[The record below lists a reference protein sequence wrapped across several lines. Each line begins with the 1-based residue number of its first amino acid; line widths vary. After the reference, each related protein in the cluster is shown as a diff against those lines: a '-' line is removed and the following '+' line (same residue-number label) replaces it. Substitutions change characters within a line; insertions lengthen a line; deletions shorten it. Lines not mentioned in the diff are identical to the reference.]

1 MAEKHVVRNGE
12 VDLAVY
18 EQGNPDGPTVLLL
31 HGWPDSHHLWDNVV
45 PELTDR
51 FRVLSVDNR
60 GHGESSNPPGTAAI
74 STTTLAADYVA
85 VIEALGGGAPVHV
98 LAHDWGSVAT
108 WEVVCRPDSARLVAS
123 FTSVSGPSIAH
134 VGKWARS
141 RLARP
146 TPRNIALP
154 LAQLGS
160 FAYSTFLAL
169 PGLPKAAIKVGMSE
183 QLWRSAL
190 SAAEGAPPEDIHL
203 APTFKQDMAN
213 GLRIYRSTWAANPL
227 RARDEYTTVP
237 TQIIIGTR
245 DPAVRQSSYAD
256 EDQWADQVW
265 LRVVKGG
272 HWLPFSH
279 PQLLA
284 AATIELIDSV
294 TGTPPARALRRARMG
309 VPRKPFED
317 QLVVITGGGSGIGRE
332 TALAFA
338 RAGSEVVVSDVNGIA
353 AEATV
358 ALIAQAGGIAHAYE
372 LDVSDESA
380 MRKHADGVIREHGV
394 PDVLIN
400 NAGIGQA
407 GRFLDTS
414 AEDFDRVL
422 AVNLHGVVNGCRAF
436 AGAMAERGLG
446 GHIVN
451 LSSMAAYTPQQAFS
465 AYSTSKAAVFMFSDC
480 LRAEL
485 AGSGIG
491 VSTIC
496 PGIVHTNIVANTRM
510 SGVSAEEERR
520 RQQLYDRLYRLRGY
534 GPEKVAKQIV
544 RAVQKNKDVVPVTP
558 EARLQYVFG
567 RFAPRVVRFAAA
579 RGSLV
584 R

>member
-1 MAEKHVVRNGE
+1 MVEKHVVRNGE
-12 VDLAVY
+12 VDIAVF

-31 HGWPDSHHLWDNVV
+31 HGWPDSHHLWDNVA
-45 PELTDR
+45 PELTGR

-60 GHGESSNPPGTAAI
+60 GHGESSNPPGTKAI
-74 STTTLAADYVA
+74 SVENFAADYVA
-85 VIEALGGGAPVHV
+85 VIEALGNGEPVHV
-98 LAHDWGSVAT
+98 LAHDWGSVAM
-108 WEVVCRPDSARLVAS
+108 WEVVARPDATRLVAS
-123 FTSVSGPSIAH
+123 FTSVSGPSLAH
-134 VGKWARS
+134 TAHWARS

-160 FAYSTFLAL
+160 FAYSGVFSL
-169 PGLPKAAIKVGMSE
+169 PVLPQAAIKFGVSE
-183 QLWRSAL
+183 ERWRNWLSGAE
-190 SAAEGAPPEDIHL
+190 SAAPEKIHL
-203 APTFKQDMAN
+203 APTFKADIAS
-213 GLRIYRSTWAANPL
+213 GLRIYRSTWASNPL
-227 RARDEYTTVP
+227 RAREQHTSVP
-237 TQIIIGTR
+237 VQIIIGTR
-245 DPAVRQSSYAD
+245 DPAVRQSSYTD
-256 EDQWADQVW
+256 EAQWVDDVW

-284 AATIELIDSV
+284 SAAVELIDAV
-294 TGTPPARALRRARMG
+294 AGKAPTRTLRRARMG
-309 VPRKPFED
+309 VQRKQFED
-317 QLVVITGGGSGIGRE
+317 QLVVITGGGSGIGRQ

-338 RAGSEVVVSDVNGIA
+338 AAGAEIVVSDIDIIA

-358 ALIAQAGGIAHAYE
+358 ALIAQAGGLGYAYE
-372 LDVSDESA
+372 LDVSDEEA
-380 MRKHADGVIREHGV
+380 VRKHAERVIAEHGV

-407 GRFLDTS
+407 GRFLDTPS
-414 AEDFDRVL
+414 EDFRRVL
-422 AVNLHGVVNGCRAF
+422 NVNLNGVVNGCRAF
-436 AGAMAERGLG
+436 GGYMADRGLG

-451 LSSMAAYTPQQAFS
+451 LSSMLAYTPQQAFS

-485 AGSGIG
+485 AEHGIG

-496 PGIVHTNIVANTRM
+496 PGIVHTNIVRNTKM
-510 SGVSAEEERR
+510 SGVSAEEEAR
-520 RQQLYDRLYRLRGY
+520 RQERYDRLYQLRGY
-534 GPEKVAKQIV
+534 GPEKVAEQIV
-544 RAVQKNKDVVPVTP
+544 RAVREDRQVVPVTP
-558 EARLQYVFG
+558 EARLQYIFG
-567 RFAPRVVRFAAA
+567 RIAPGIVRFAAA

>member
-18 EQGNPDGPTVLLL
+18 EQGNPDGPTILLL

-60 GHGESSNPPGTAAI
+60 GHGESSNPLGTEAI

-85 VIEALGGGAPVHV
+85 VIEALGNGAPVHV

-108 WEVVCRPDSARLVAS
+108 WEIVCGPEAERLIAS

-134 VGKWARS
+134 VSKWARA
-141 RLARP
+141 RLFRP

-169 PGLPKAAIKVGMSE
+169 PGLPKAAIKLGMSE
-183 QLWRSAL
+183 QLWRSGL
-190 SAAEGAPPEDIHL
+190 SAAEGAPPERIHL

-213 GLRIYRSTWAANPL
+213 GLRIYRSTLAANPL
-227 RARDEYTTVP
+227 RARDQFTTVP

-256 EDQWADQVW
+256 EDRWADQVW

-279 PQLLA
+279 PELLA
-284 AATIELIDSV
+284 SAAIELIDSV
-294 TGTPPARALRRARMG
+294 AGAPPARALRRARMG
-309 VPRKPFED
+309 LSRKPFED
-317 QLVVITGGGSGIGRE
+317 QLVVITGGGSGIGRA

-338 RAGSEVVVSDVNGIA
+338 REGSEIVVSDVNGVA

-358 ALIAQAGGIAHAYE
+358 ALIAQSGGTAHAYE

-451 LSSMAAYTPQQAFS
+451 LSSMAAYTPQQAFT

-485 AGSGIG
+485 SGRGIG

-510 SGVSAEEERR
+510 SGVSAEEEQR

-534 GPEKVAKQIV
+534 GPEKVAEQIV

-567 RFAPRVVRFAAA
+567 RFAPSVVRFAAA
-579 RGSLV
+579 RGSVV

>member
-12 VDLAVY
+12 VDIAVY
-18 EQGNPDGPTVLLL
+18 EQGNPEGPTVLLL

-45 PELTDR
+45 PELSTR
-51 FRVLSVDNR
+51 FRVLTVDNR
-60 GHGESSNPPGTAAI
+60 GHGESSNPPGTSAI

-85 VIEALGGGAPVHV
+85 VIEALGNGAPVHI

-108 WEVVCRPDSARLVAS
+108 WEIVCGPEAQRLVAS

-134 VGKWARS
+134 VGTWARD
-141 RLARP
+141 RLSRP

-169 PGLPKAAIKVGMSE
+169 PVLPKVVIKAGVSE
-183 QLWRSAL
+183 QRWRAAL
-190 SAAEGAPPEDIHL
+190 SAAEGAAPEDIHL
-203 APTFKQDMAN
+203 APTFTTDMAN

-227 RARDEYTTVP
+227 RSREAFTTVP

-256 EDQWADQVW
+256 EDRWADQVW

-279 PQLLA
+279 PRLLA
-284 AATIELIDSV
+284 SATVELIEAV
-294 TGTPPARALRRARMG
+294 TGAPQARTLRRARMG
-309 VPRKPFED
+309 VPRTAFED
-317 QLVVITGGGSGIGRE
+317 RLVVLTGGGSGIGRA

-338 RAGSEVVVSDVNGIA
+338 SEGAEIVVSDVNGIA

-358 ALIAQAGGIAHAYE
+358 ALIAQAGGVGHAYE
-372 LDVSDESA
+372 VDVSDETA
-380 MRKHADGVIREHGV
+380 MRKHADGVLREHGV
-394 PDVLIN
+394 PDILIN

-407 GRFLDTS
+407 GRFLDTP

-422 AVNLHGVVNGCRAF
+422 DVNLHGVVNGCRAF
-436 AGAMAERGLG
+436 GAAMVERGLG

-451 LSSMAAYTPQQAFS
+451 LASMAAYTPQQAFS

-480 LRAEL
+480 LRAEM
-485 AGSGIG
+485 AEHGIG

-496 PGIVHTNIVANTRM
+496 PGVVHTAIVRNTKM
-510 SGVSAEEERR
+510 SGVSAEEEQR
-520 RQQLYDRLYRLRGY
+520 RQERYDRLYRLRGY
-534 GPEKVAKQIV
+534 GPDKVAAQIV
-544 RAVQKNKDVVPVTP
+544 RAVRKNKDVVPVTP
-558 EARLQYVFG
+558 EAKAQYLFG
-567 RFAPRVVRFAAA
+567 RIAPGVVRFAAA
-579 RGSLV
+579 RASLV